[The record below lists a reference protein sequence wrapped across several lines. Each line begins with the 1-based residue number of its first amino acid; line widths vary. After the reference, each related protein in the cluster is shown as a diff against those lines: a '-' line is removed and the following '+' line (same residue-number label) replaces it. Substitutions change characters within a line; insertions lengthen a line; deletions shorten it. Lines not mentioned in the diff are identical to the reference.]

1 MPTDR
6 DATRLTSA
14 PPPRPGAGLTVRAGG
29 GGLPTWAA
37 SNATTDPVRATLAL
51 MAPGTA
57 LRDGLERIL
66 RGRTGALIVLGHDR
80 MVESLCTGGFPLD
93 IEFSATR
100 LRELC
105 KMDGAVVLSSDG
117 TRIVRANVHLM
128 PDPSIQTEES
138 GTRHRTAERVAKQTG
153 YPVISVSQSMHIIG
167 LYVTGQRHVL
177 DDSGAIL
184 SRANQA
190 LATLERYKLRLDEV
204 SGALSALEIE
214 DLVTVRD
221 AVAVVQ
227 RLEMVRRIADEIAG
241 YVVELGTDGRL
252 LALQLEEMM
261 AGVDADRT
269 LVIRDYLPAGSRLR
283 QLEDALEELDALSPT
298 DLIDLVAVGK
308 ALGYPGASDALD
320 VPVSPRGFRLLAKVP
335 RLPGAVVDRL
345 VDHFGSLQR
354 LLGAT
359 VEDLQAVDGVGD
371 ARARGVREGLS
382 RLAEASILER
392 YV

>member
-1 MPTDR
+1 VPIDR
-6 DATRLTSA
+6 DANRLNSA
-14 PPPRPGAGLTVRAGG
+14 GPPKPGAGLAVRAGAG
-29 GGLPTWAA
+29 GIVSWAGG
-37 SNATTDPVRATLAL
+37 STSSDPLRATLAL

-80 MVESLCTGGFPLD
+80 TVESLCTGGFPLD
-93 IEFSATR
+93 VEFSATR

-117 TRIVRANVHLM
+117 TRVVRANVHLM

-167 LYVTGQRHVL
+167 LYVNGQRHVL

-252 LALQLEEMM
+252 LALQLEELM

-269 LVIRDYLPAGSRLR
+269 LVIRDYLPAGSGLR

-320 VPVSPRGFRLLAKVP
+320 VAVSPRGFRLLAKVP
-335 RLPGAVVDRL
+335 RLPGTVVDRL

>member
-1 MPTDR
+1 
-6 DATRLTSA
+6 
-14 PPPRPGAGLTVRAGG
+14 
-29 GGLPTWAA
+29 
-37 SNATTDPVRATLAL
+37 

-80 MVESLCTGGFPLD
+80 TVETLCTGGFPLD
-93 IEFSATR
+93 VEFSATR

-117 TRIVRANVHLM
+117 SRIVRAAVHLM
-128 PDPSIQTEES
+128 PDPAIPSEES

-153 YPVISVSQSMHIIG
+153 FPVISVSQSMRIIG
-167 LYVTGQRHVL
+167 LYVSGQRHVL
-177 DDSGAIL
+177 DDSAAIL
-184 SRANQA
+184 SKANQA

-204 SGALSALEIE
+204 SGTLSALEIE

-252 LALQLEEMM
+252 LALQLEELM
-261 AGVDADRT
+261 AGVEADRT
-269 LVIRDYLPAGSRLR
+269 LVIRDYLPPGRKNR
-283 QLEDALEELDALSPT
+283 GPDDALDELDALSAT
-298 DLIDLVAVGK
+298 DLIDLVAVAK
-308 ALGYPGASDALD
+308 ALGYPGASDALEAA
-320 VPVSPRGFRLLAKVP
+320 VSPRGFRLLAKVP
-335 RLPGAVVDRL
+335 RLPGTVIDRL
-345 VDHFGSLQR
+345 IDHFSSLQR

-371 ARARGVREGLS
+371 ARARSVREGLS

>member
-1 MPTDR
+1 
-6 DATRLTSA
+6 L
-14 PPPRPGAGLTVRAGG
+14 RAGG
-29 GGLPTWAA
+29 TGLASWAG
-37 SNATTDPVRATLAL
+37 SSTSSDPLRATLAL

-80 MVESLCTGGFPLD
+80 TVDTLCTGGFPLD

-128 PDPSIQTEES
+128 PDPTIQTEES

-167 LYVTGQRHVL
+167 LYVNGQRHVL
-177 DDSGAIL
+177 DDSAAIL

-190 LATLERYKLRLDEV
+190 LATLERYKQRLDEV

-252 LALQLEEMM
+252 LALQLEELM

-269 LVIRDYLPAGSRLR
+269 LVIRDYLPAGKRLR
-283 QLEDALEELDALSPT
+283 GLEDALDELDGLTAT

-320 VPVSPRGFRLLAKVP
+320 VAVSPRGFRLLTKVP
-335 RLPGAVVDRL
+335 RLPGMVVDRL

>member
-1 MPTDR
+1 M
-6 DATRLTSA
+6 
-14 PPPRPGAGLTVRAGG
+14 
-29 GGLPTWAA
+29 
-37 SNATTDPVRATLAL
+37 
-51 MAPGTA
+51 
-57 LRDGLERIL
+57 
-66 RGRTGALIVLGHDR
+66 
-80 MVESLCTGGFPLD
+80 
-93 IEFSATR
+93 
-100 LRELC
+100 
-105 KMDGAVVLSSDG
+105 LSSDG

-128 PDPSIQTEES
+128 PDPTIQTEES

-167 LYVTGQRHVL
+167 LYVNGQRHVL

-204 SGALSALEIE
+204 SSALSALEIE

-221 AVAVVQ
+221 AVAVIQ

-252 LALQLEEMM
+252 LALQLEELM

-269 LVIRDYLPAGSRLR
+269 LVIRDYLPTGKRLR
-283 QLEDALEELDALSPT
+283 ELEDALEELDELSAT

-335 RLPGAVVDRL
+335 RLPGMVVDRL
-345 VDHFGSLQR
+345 VGHFGSLQR

-371 ARARGVREGLS
+371 TRARGVREGLS

>member
-1 MPTDR
+1 VPIDR
-6 DATRLTSA
+6 DTIRPGSA
-14 PPPRPGAGLTVRAGG
+14 GPPRPGAGPAVRAGG
-29 GGLPTWAA
+29 IGLASWAG
-37 SNATTDPVRATLAL
+37 SSTGSDPLRATLAL

-66 RGRTGALIVLGHDR
+66 RGRTGALIVLGHDH

-105 KMDGAVVLSSDG
+105 KMDGSVVLSSDG

-128 PDPSIQTEES
+128 PDPSIETEES

-167 LYVTGQRHVL
+167 LYVNGLRHVL

-221 AVAVVQ
+221 AVAVIQ

-252 LALQLEEMM
+252 LALQLEELM

-269 LVIRDYLPAGSRLR
+269 LVIRDYLPAGSGLR
-283 QLEDALEELDALSPT
+283 QLDDALLELNALSPT
-298 DLIDLVAVGK
+298 ELIDLVAVGK

-320 VPVSPRGFRLLAKVP
+320 VAVSPRGFRLLAKVP
-335 RLPGAVVDRL
+335 RLPAPVVDRL